1 MRQRG
6 PCLFF
11 RSCSAM
17 HHEHKLVCLDCGF
30 VFHDLVLRHADQ
42 NVQSVST
49 QISTEH
55 NKEAKATDVT
65 VKDEARVAR
74 LGAESGKLNAGM
86 RNMAN
91 SDEPEVNYKAASARC
106 GGIAGASKH
115 TCVAE
120 AKSKYGMM

>member
-1 MRQRG
+1 M
-6 PCLFF
+6 F
-11 RSCSAM
+11 RAYP
-17 HHEHKLVCLDCGF
+17 
-30 VFHDLVLRHADQ
+30 LRFQQ
-42 NVQSVST
+42 NT
-49 QISTEH
+49 I
-55 NKEAKATDVT
+55 KEAKETDVT
-65 VKDEARVAR
+65 AKDEARGAR